1 MNMRK
6 TRYIFSIAFVRAV
19 HTAIFVFFNVV
30 MAVLLYEVVADKISI
45 LTWIAVALF
54 AIEGIVLLANNGTCP
69 LTTYT
74 EGLESYHGQ
83 VIDIFCLPKWFG
95 DRIFIIYGSLLVVA
109 LLLLVMRVFQ
119 HSTFSGR

>member
-1 MNMRK
+1 
-6 TRYIFSIAFVRAV
+6 
-19 HTAIFVFFNVV
+19 

-45 LTWIAVALF
+45 LTWIAIVLF
-54 AIEGIVLLANNGTCP
+54 AIEGIILIANHWTCP

-95 DRIFIIYGSLLVVA
+95 NRIFTIYGGLLA
-109 LLLLVMRVFQ
+109 ATLLLLVIRLL
-119 HSTFSGR
+119 S

>member
-1 MNMRK
+1 MLH
-6 TRYIFSIAFVRAV
+6 SIAFIRSV
-19 HTAIFVFFNVV
+19 HTAIFVFFNIV

-54 AIEGIVLLANNGTCP
+54 AIEGIVLISNNWTCP

-83 VIDIFCLPKWFG
+83 VIDIFFLPKWFG
-95 DRIFIIYGSLLVVA
+95 GRIFTIYGSLLVVA

-119 HSTFSGR
+119 HSTFIDR